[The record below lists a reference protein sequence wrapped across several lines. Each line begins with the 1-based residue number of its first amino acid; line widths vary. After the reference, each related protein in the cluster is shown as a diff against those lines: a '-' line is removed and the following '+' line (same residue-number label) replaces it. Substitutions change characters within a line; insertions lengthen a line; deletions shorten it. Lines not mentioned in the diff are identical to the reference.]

1 MLARLSLP
9 TGMCLYGILKKSC
22 CFQLPRQLPHYVWR
36 FSEVADSFKFVQKI
50 VASQISV
57 HLGETTSNNNSVQL
71 NTFQSFSLHQGRPDL
86 NSSLW
91 VTSGFVLNTL
101 GISWWLVIRPLLLA
115 DFFLLAQTKVL
126 LTFPEIYCWCFRNPV
141 NSPVEV
147 GSLSHYLQGF
157 FYTSQVVIA
166 GFLNH
171 EQYPLAYRKQPQGWY
186 HRKTFS
192 FSASGEGW
200 GFFTFR
206 CWFKIQSLKQ
216 ALETDGSMFCWR
228 VVRKKNIYIY
238 IYTDTYI
245 NIHLPF
251 WKTGIHC
258 FVLVFF
264 GAFFFRWQILGVCRW
279 KNSVCVWEG
288 DAGIMPFVG
297 LGRSG
302 TDPPPMSEG
311 WRRKMISKLST
322 RCDLCNFLVF
332 DRFDLLIWCVS
343 RIPSRLLILWL
354 QEHVLNNWW
363 TPATSSIY
371 TL

>member
-1 MLARLSLP
+1 MDPCSVGELC
-9 TGMCLYGILKKSC
+9 GKK
-22 CFQLPRQLPHYVWR
+22 
-36 FSEVADSFKFVQKI
+36 K
-50 VASQISV
+50 
-57 HLGETTSNNNSVQL
+57 
-71 NTFQSFSLHQGRPDL
+71 
-86 NSSLW
+86 
-91 VTSGFVLNTL
+91 
-101 GISWWLVIRPLLLA
+101 
-115 DFFLLAQTKVL
+115 
-126 LTFPEIYCWCFRNPV
+126 
-141 NSPVEV
+141 
-147 GSLSHYLQGF
+147 
-157 FYTSQVVIA
+157 
-166 GFLNH
+166 
-171 EQYPLAYRKQPQGWY
+171 
-186 HRKTFS
+186 
-192 FSASGEGW
+192 
-200 GFFTFR
+200 
-206 CWFKIQSLKQ
+206 
-216 ALETDGSMFCWR
+216 
-228 VVRKKNIYIY
+228 YIY